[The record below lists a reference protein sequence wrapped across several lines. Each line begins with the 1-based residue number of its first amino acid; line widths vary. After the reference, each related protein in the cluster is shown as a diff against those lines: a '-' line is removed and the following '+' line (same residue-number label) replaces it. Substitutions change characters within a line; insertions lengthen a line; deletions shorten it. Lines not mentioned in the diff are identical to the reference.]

1 MASSSSPISR
11 NGGSDRPPEMA
22 PTAMLSS
29 ACSLPP
35 APAGWQLLSQGAEAR
50 VFALTLCGRPAIA
63 KERFKKRYR
72 HPTLDEKLT
81 ARRCVRLG
89 VWAGGRVRYLL
100 SPSLSA
106 RSFLPPTPNT
116 PRRMYAPQLNSTQL
130 APPPILHRPTDR
142 PTNKCPNST
151 TGAWRKRGA
160 WRGAAK
166 PASTR
171 PRCCCWTCL
180 ARRCSW
186 SASPAASRS
195 KSSFAPCTRPLP
207 APPTRVGAS
216 TWTRTTTR
224 RKLGG
229 GERWKE
235 GMERKGRREERGV
248 ARVAEEE
255 EVEGASG
262 RGAAAAAAVVGSD
275 GTRTTR
281 RFTTRRPRCGH
292 ATRTPLTVKAAAV
305 ATRARRHWRSPGES
319 GCRWRRCTTRTSST
333 VT

>member
-1 MASSSSPISR
+1 MNDTDNTEVRIAGISKYLLIKRDWMEMASSSSPISR

-81 ARRCVRLG
+81 ARRCVHLG

-106 RSFLPPTPNT
+106 RSFLPPPPNT

-142 PTNKCPNST
+142 PTDEQMP
-151 TGAWRKRGA
+151 
-160 WRGAAK
+160 
-166 PASTR
+166 
-171 PRCCCWTCL
+171 
-180 ARRCSW
+180 
-186 SASPAASRS
+186 
-195 KSSFAPCTRPLP
+195 
-207 APPTRVGAS
+207 
-216 TWTRTTTR
+216 
-224 RKLGG
+224 
-229 GERWKE
+229 
-235 GMERKGRREERGV
+235 
-248 ARVAEEE
+248 
-255 EVEGASG
+255 
-262 RGAAAAAAVVGSD
+262 
-275 GTRTTR
+275 
-281 RFTTRRPRCGH
+281 
-292 ATRTPLTVKAAAV
+292 
-305 ATRARRHWRSPGES
+305 
-319 GCRWRRCTTRTSST
+319 
-333 VT
+333 